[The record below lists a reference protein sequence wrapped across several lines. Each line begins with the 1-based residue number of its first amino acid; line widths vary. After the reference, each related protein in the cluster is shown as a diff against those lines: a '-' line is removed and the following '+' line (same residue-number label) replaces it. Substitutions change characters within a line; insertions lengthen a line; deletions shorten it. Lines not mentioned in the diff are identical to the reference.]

1 MVMRTST
8 RDASRRSQTS
18 ASRATLRELNSKTLW
33 SEAKYIDVMAS
44 ETATDVEYAEN
55 YGTTSVPAKQ
65 DEEDEDQKKGQQ
77 KGGQQ
82 GGNGGDG
89 AGGEGGTPGEEG
101 EQPKGD
107 AAEAIVLYMN
117 GSRSH
122 PVMIAVGDRRH
133 RLVELEEGD
142 VAQHRLKDDR
152 QQFLLSKDGT
162 YLSTRQDKLTR
173 IALVPKPQDDQ
184 QQQKPGPQQSGQQQ
198 KKKKSYGQKSA
209 KDDNNKS
216 EIAIEQNGTTTYSR
230 HGEAYASQKTGS
242 DSTTHYEKDKKKSA
256 QTTELHT
263 HIRFKDHRI
272 FNDEGGNWATSPIQ
286 IKMDKYCK
294 EG

>member
-1 MVMRTST
+1 MRTST
-8 RDASRRSQTS
+8 RDASRRAQTG

-33 SEAKYIDVMAS
+33 SEAKAIDVMAS

-55 YGTTSVPAKQ
+55 YGSTSVPAKQ
-65 DEEDEDQKKGQQ
+65 DEEDEDQKKGKQQ
-77 KGGQQ
+77 SGQQ
-82 GGNGGDG
+82 GGNGGG
-89 AGGEGGTPGEEG
+89 GPGGEGGTPGEEG

-142 VAQHRLKDDR
+142 VAQHRLQKDR

-162 YLSTRQDKLTR
+162 YLSTREDKLTR
-173 IALVPKPQDDQ
+173 IALVPKPDDDS
-184 QQQKPGPQQSGQQQ
+184 QQKPGPQRAQKQQ
-198 KKKKSYGQKSA
+198 KKKKEYGQKSA
-209 KDDNNKS
+209 KDDNKKS
-216 EIAIEQNGTTTYSR
+216 EVAIEQNGTATYSQ
-230 HGEAYASQKTGS
+230 HGKSYATQKGNS
-242 DSTTHYEKDKKKSA
+242 DSSTHYEQDKKKST
-256 QTTELHT
+256 QVTEEHT
-263 HIRFKDHRI
+263 HIRFRDHRI
-272 FNDEGGNWATSPIQ
+272 FNDADGNWWTIPCLV
-286 IKMDKYCK
+286 KKDKYCK